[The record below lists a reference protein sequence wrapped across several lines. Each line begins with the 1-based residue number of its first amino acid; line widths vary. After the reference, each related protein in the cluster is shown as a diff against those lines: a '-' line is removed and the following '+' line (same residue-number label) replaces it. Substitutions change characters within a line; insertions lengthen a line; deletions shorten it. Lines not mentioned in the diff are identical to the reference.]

1 MSESSSK
8 IAIVGFS
15 GQFPNSQ
22 NVEELWSNIFS
33 DKDCL
38 TEYTRDQIDKYHQ
51 DLGLVDFKN
60 YRFVVGEPQGM
71 KEFDAAFF
79 GINPQEATFMDP
91 QHRKFLEIS
100 YQALEHAGY
109 NPLQMRE
116 QVGVFASQ
124 GVSTYLLSNIIDS
137 GLWDERYQETAIYG
151 CGYDYLA
158 TRVSYMLNLTGP
170 SYTVQSGCSG
180 SLLAVHLAVQSLLSY
195 ECDAALAGGVS
206 ILTPTDA
213 GYLYKE
219 NGILSESGRCKSFD
233 DNADGTIFTNGY
245 GAVVLKRLD
254 DAIAD
259 GNKIYATII
268 SSSINNDGNKKM
280 SYAAPSATGQ
290 KSAIRSA
297 LLFSGICPSTI
308 GYIECHG
315 TGTKIGDPIEVEAL
329 SSVYS
334 NESQGNVIN
343 TVLGSVKS
351 NIGHLNSAAG
361 IAGLLKVVGSLL
373 HHKKPGTV
381 HFKKLNKQLEGMPFR
396 VLTKT
401 EEWKASKEPRRAA
414 LSSFGVGGTN
424 VHLILEE
431 YKELKNN
438 DNAKNV
444 EFLFLLSAKT
454 HKSLVNIIEKWKY
467 FLNNQKELNLAA
479 IFYTL
484 AVGRPAFEYR
494 YCIKIKNKQE
504 LYAALT
510 RPEIIKANLTNEQYK
525 AKKHNLDDI
534 KKAFLEGKEVDWE
547 DYFTKNKRT
556 SLPVYEFEKEKYWL
570 DINLDHKSSISFRNH
585 KNPDMSKWFYTL
597 EYVERD
603 RKDTDRDE
611 NQSKIIWIIES
622 KEDISS
628 YLRSTENLCKV
639 ITLNISQFKN
649 KDEYLS
655 LLKSCLPQ
663 QLPDVIVHAGLL
675 NVFNFDDENAIKYG
689 LFNIMHLIQALTSYK
704 SDFKTK
710 ISIIT
715 KNLTNITPNEPIE
728 PLKATIFG
736 ISRTLNKEYD
746 HECCVID
753 IDSVHVKNYKL
764 SKDIIYGDEEFI
776 VYRGW
781 QRFVESYRNVS
792 LTPNLNNLEQGTYII
807 TGGIG
812 YFGLEI
818 AHLISKNCPGSKF
831 VLISRSSLPN
841 KDDWD
846 QMIQKL
852 GDNHGLTKKIQKI
865 KLIEKNLCNVV
876 IEQGNVADYEFMSFI
891 CKKHATNNAIKG
903 VVHAAGVVESSILDR
918 KTEESFNSLFDA
930 KVWGS
935 INIVKILAN
944 ISQPN
949 FVILCS
955 SMNSMI
961 GGLGQADNTASTAFV
976 DHFARYCRSQGME
989 NVFALNWGA
998 VNQSKKRE
1006 FESLPEFRGLSEEH
1020 LKNRMTDEETKAAF
1034 LKILLSGSKWPR
1046 VVVSTID
1053 LNTVLKEWNNVST
1066 KRSLTREVQ
1075 VPLKKRDSIEII
1087 KNNDFIYPVDLFEE
1101 KISYYLSEILG
1112 IDKVSMD
1119 DNFFDLGGHSLSAI
1133 RLNEKIK
1140 KDFGISL
1147 HAMTIYEYPIVKEMA
1162 QFIREKVQ
1170 SKQSVS

>member
-1 MSESSSK
+1 
-8 IAIVGFS
+8 
-15 GQFPNSQ
+15 
-22 NVEELWSNIFS
+22 
-33 DKDCL
+33 
-38 TEYTRDQIDKYHQ
+38 
-51 DLGLVDFKN
+51 
-60 YRFVVGEPQGM
+60 
-71 KEFDAAFF
+71 
-79 GINPQEATFMDP
+79 
-91 QHRKFLEIS
+91 
-100 YQALEHAGY
+100 
-109 NPLQMRE
+109 
-116 QVGVFASQ
+116 
-124 GVSTYLLSNIIDS
+124 
-137 GLWDERYQETAIYG
+137 
-151 CGYDYLA
+151 
-158 TRVSYMLNLTGP
+158 MLNLTGP

-180 SLLAVHLAVQSLLSY
+180 SLLSVHLAVQSLLSY

-219 NGILSESGRCKSFD
+219 NSILSKSGRCKPFD

-245 GAVVLKRLD
+245 GAVVLKRLN

-268 SSSINNDGNKKM
+268 SSSINNDGNKKI
-280 SYAAPSATGQ
+280 SYTAPSAAGQ

-315 TGTKIGDPIEVEAL
+315 TGTKIGDPIEIEAL
-329 SSVYS
+329 SSVYL

-343 TVLGSVKS
+343 AALGSVKS

-361 IAGLLKVVGSLL
+361 IAGLLKVVGSLV

-381 HFKKLNKQLEGMPFR
+381 HFKKLNTQLESMPFR

-401 EEWKASKEPRRAA
+401 EKWEASKDPRRAA
-414 LSSFGVGGTN
+414 VSSFGVGGTN
-424 VHLILEE
+424 VHLIIEE
-431 YKELKNN
+431 YEDLEKNN
-438 DNAKNV
+438 TENT
-444 EFLFLLSAKT
+444 ECLFLLSAKT
-454 HKSLVNIIEKWKY
+454 HKSLERMIEKWKY
-467 FLNNQKELNLAA
+467 FLNNQKEVNLTE

-484 AVGRPAFEYR
+484 AVGRPSFEYR
-494 YCIKIKNKQE
+494 YCIKINNLQE
-504 LYAALT
+504 LYTALT
-510 RPEIIKANLTNEQYK
+510 RPEIIKVNLTNEQYS

-547 DYFTKNKRT
+547 NYFIKNKRT
-556 SLPVYEFEKEKYWL
+556 CLPGYEFEKANYWL
-570 DINLDHKSSISFRNH
+570 DINLNRKNSISFRNH

-603 RKDTDRDE
+603 RKNTDKDE
-611 NQSKIIWIIES
+611 NQSKIIWVIES
-622 KEDISS
+622 REDISS
-628 YLRSTENLCKV
+628 YLKSTEKLCTI

-649 KDEYLS
+649 KDDYLR

-675 NVFNFDDENAIKYG
+675 NTFNFDDEDAIKYG
-689 LFNIMHLIQALTSYK
+689 LFNIMHLMQAFTSYK
-704 SDFKTK
+704 PDFKTK

-753 IDSVHVKNYKL
+753 IDSVFDKNHKL
-764 SKDIIYGDEEFI
+764 SKDIIYCDEEFI
-776 VYRGW
+776 IYRGW

-792 LTPNLNNLEQGTYII
+792 LTPNFNTLEQGTYII

-818 AHLISKNCPGSKF
+818 AQLISSNCPGSKF

-841 KDDWD
+841 RDEWEE
-846 QMIQKL
+846 MIQKL
-852 GDNHGLTKKIQKI
+852 GDNHGLVKTIQKI
-865 KLIEKNLCNVV
+865 QLIEKNHCNVF
-876 IEQGNVADYEFMSFI
+876 IEQGNVADYEFMSFVF
-891 CKKHATNNAIKG
+891 KKHALNNDIKG

-918 KTEESFNSLFDA
+918 KTEDSFNSLFNA
-930 KVWGS
+930 KIWGA
-935 INIVKILAN
+935 INIVKILAD

-949 FVILCS
+949 FVLLCS

-961 GGLGQADNTASTAFV
+961 GGLGQADNTASTSFV
-976 DHFARYCRSQGME
+976 DHFARYCRSQGIE

-1006 FESLPEFRGLSEEH
+1006 SESLPEFRGLSQEH
-1020 LKNRMTDEETKAAF
+1020 LKNRMTNEETKTAF

-1066 KRSLTREVQ
+1066 KRSLTKEVQ
-1075 VPLKKRDSIEII
+1075 VPLTKRESIEII
-1087 KNNDFIYPVDLFEE
+1087 KHNDFIDPVDFFEE

-1112 IDKVSMD
+1112 IDKVSMN

-1147 HAMTIYEYPIVKEMA
+1147 HAMTIYEYPIAKKMA
-1162 QFIREKVQ
+1162 QFIREKVE
-1170 SKQSVS
+1170 SKQSVT